1 MIQLYNAIIVTSRV
15 TLDVTAKM
23 EERERKGSN
32 RRRKNQPNR
41 RNVKIEEVNTI
52 RMM

>member
-1 MIQLYNAIIVTSRV
+1 MIKLDSAIIVARRV